1 MKIGG
6 RVLKTGLA
14 ITLSIYLSLF
24 LIPDNSASLAAIAAI
39 TTTLPSVR
47 KSFDM
52 LQRRALANM
61 IGGAI
66 AVFMIVTIGDNP
78 LSIGIASI
86 VTIAVLNAIGFGD
99 VLSLACVTVVAV
111 MLSNNDNFYIT
122 AIYRVLETIIGV
134 TVSFAVNWLVYPP
147 RHDKPF
153 YSTLM
158 TITNE
163 ILVFIRATLRKNV
176 KFSVLHQDIQWAR
189 KELASLINLFELMRT
204 EVIFKKKDRIAKARR
219 LVIYRQMIKTTE
231 AVIDLLTVLHNHDHV
246 FKSFPDELRIGV
258 RDRLET
264 LMIGHEQ
271 IILKFSGR
279 ISASAVKFINA
290 DQEYKLEY
298 MERFFL
304 QAKTELEHD
313 QIYDNDG
320 NGVVHIMSA
329 IYYYEES
336 LIKLNRIIRIY
347 KQRYTENKKEDE
359 QLADNIL

>member
-39 TTTLPSVR
+39 TTTMPSVR

-52 LQRRALANM
+52 LQRRALANI
-61 IGGAI
+61 IGGFI
-66 AVFMIVTIGDNP
+66 AVFMIMTIGDNP
-78 LSIGIASI
+78 MTIGIAAI
-86 VTIAVLNAIGFGD
+86 VTIAVLNAIGLGD
-99 VLSLACVTVVAV
+99 VISLACVTVIAV
-111 MLSNNDNFYIT
+111 MLSTNDNFYLT

-147 RHDKPF
+147 RHDKSF
-153 YSTLM
+153 YSTL
-158 TITNE
+158 ITSTSE
-163 ILVFIRATLRKNV
+163 VLVFIRATLRKNV
-176 KFSVLHQDIQWAR
+176 KFSVLHRDIQWAEQ
-189 KELASLINLFELMRT
+189 ELVALNNLFELMRT

-219 LVIYRQMIKTTE
+219 LVIYRQMINTSQ
-231 AVIDLLTVLHNHDHV
+231 AVIALLTVLHNHDHV

-258 RDRLET
+258 RERLET

-279 ISASAVKFINA
+279 IAASAVNFINT
-290 DQEYKLEY
+290 DQTFKLEY
-298 MERFFL
+298 MEKFFL
-304 QAKTELEHD
+304 QAKNELEHD
-313 QIYDNDG
+313 KVYDNDG

-347 KQRYTENKKEDE
+347 KQRYTENKEEDE
-359 QLADNIL
+359 QLADTIV